1 MMNGMMKMSRI
12 VGVKIDT
19 KSTKTKEKVYY
30 YKTNNK
36 YKRGEII
43 NIRVESGGTPSATV
57 VVGNSKKKI
66 RKRLKD
72 LEEV

>member
-1 MMNGMMKMSRI
+1 MTRV

-19 KSTKTKEKVYY
+19 KSKKTKDKVYY
-30 YKTNNK
+30 YKTNKK
-36 YKRGEII
+36 YKRGEVID
-43 NIRVESGGTPSATV
+43 IRVESGGTPSATV

-66 RKRLKD
+66 NRKLKD

>member
-1 MMNGMMKMSRI
+1 MMKMDRV

-36 YKRGEII
+36 YKRGEVI